1 MDLRNDSDSTNSQDV
16 ELKELNQNKTTN
28 TYERNRDMSKWA
40 SAFPPPKHQVLLE
53 WKDINYEITETKGF
67 LPWKRTTTKRSLLK
81 GISGFAQPGQILVIL
96 GPSGAGKTTLLNILA
111 GRLAGSKYTGEIL
124 VNGERRR
131 RGFRRK
137 TAFVLQ
143 EDLFL
148 GELTV
153 SQTLHFTSQITLSSK
168 LTRQQKAVRAEEMID
183 MFKLRKSANTAIG
196 TVLRRGISGGEKK
209 RLNVANELIAGLPLL
224 LLDEP
229 TTGLDASTALDL
241 IIMLQRVAQSGRTV
255 ITTLH
260 QPSSAMFDKFDQMLI
275 LSDGRIAYMGSPKQ
289 MAAHFSSL
297 GYIQPKNYNAADFA
311 LELVDEDPTK
321 ETKEEAIQT
330 RENVINTWTTKGAP
344 EPSINK
350 PPPIP
355 QKIRKKWPTGWFHQ
369 SYELAKRAAV
379 QHVPTLIANI
389 VGLSILGVILSLAW
403 WQRGYEQEDIA
414 DRVGLIFFIL
424 IQWSLFPAFN
434 VINSFIPE
442 RAVLKKERGSGK
454 YRLSAY
460 MTSKV
465 LIEFIMDCWLP
476 LVFAAVV
483 YWCANLNPGF
493 DRFVLF
499 VVISYVAY
507 FSGESIGLCLAS
519 IFSKVEH
526 ASVPTI
532 VFFFIAIIVPGFY
545 VSEIPDWF
553 EALKYATNFFYCYNG
568 LVVNEFEGTKF
579 KADDGSTITGDDI
592 IELYRISIVQIWINI
607 LAALAIGAGLRFFA
621 YFILRFTTRL
631 R

>member
-275 LSDGRIAYMGSPKQ
+275 LSDGRIAYMGSPNQ
-289 MAAHFSSL
+289 MVSHFSSL
-297 GYIQPKNYNAADFA
+297 GYVCPENYNAADFA

-330 RENVINTWTTKGAP
+330 RENVINTWTKKSAP
-344 EPSINK
+344 EPPVNK
-350 PPPIP
+350 PPPLP
-355 QKIRKKWPTGWFHQ
+355 HKTSEKWPTGWGEQFVN
-369 SYELAKRAAV
+369 LAQRAAL
-379 QHVPTLIANI
+379 QHVTPLIGNVFTFLIMGTLLCI
-389 VGLSILGVILSLAW
+389 AW
-403 WQRGYEQEDIA
+403 WQRGYEQTDIG
-414 DRVGLIFFIL
+414 DRLGLVFFAI
-424 IQWSLFPAFN
+424 IHWFLFPLFN
-434 VINSFIPE
+434 TVNSFIPE
-442 RAVLKKERGSGK
+442 RAVLKKERASGR

-460 MTSKV
+460 MLSKS
-465 LIEFIMDCWLP
+465 LIEFAMDCWLP
-476 LVFAAVV
+476 LAFSAVV
-483 YWCANLNPGF
+483 YWCTNLNPHI

-507 FSGESIGLCLAS
+507 FVGEAIGLCLAAT
-519 IFSKVEH
+519 FSRVEH
-526 ASVPTI
+526 ANLPATL
-532 VFFFIAIIVPGFY
+532 FFFIAIVVPGFY
-545 VSEIPDWF
+545 VSNIPNWF
-553 EALKYATNFFYCYNG
+553 SWLKFISPLTYCYYAM
-568 LVVNEFEGTKF
+568 VVNEFDGTEF
-579 KADDGSTITGDDI
+579 KLDDGSIAFGDDLIESFKVVLKPVWANI
-592 IELYRISIVQIWINI
+592 IIILY
-607 LAALAIGAGLRFFA
+607 IGFTLRFTA
-621 YFILRFTTRL
+621 YFILRITTRA